1 MTQQRQLFRRIRH
14 LIGIGILTLAV
25 ASMSSARAQNATA
38 TPRTAAQ
45 TEQLVAPIALYPDAL
60 LSQVLMASTYPL
72 EVVAAARWSQAN
84 PNVTGDALKTAMEK
98 QTWDPS
104 VKALT
109 AIPQTLQMMN
119 DKLDWTQQ
127 LGDTFLAQ
135 QGDVLDA
142 VQRLR
147 ARADANGQLK
157 STPQQTVTTASRPAA
172 PGAAPATPG
181 ESPVS
186 APATIYTIEPTNPD
200 EYYVPI
206 YDPGVVYG
214 DWPYPDYAPFYWYP
228 PGWTGSG
235 YGFAAGVLA
244 GSAIWG
250 GVNWLGNR
258 VQINPLRYN
267 NFNRTNIAN
276 GNWTHNPAHRGG
288 VPYRDAG
295 VAQRFGNQGNAAAR
309 DAFRGTAEAG
319 RRDLSANPGA
329 NRPGQNRPG
338 NTTTGNNRPGNTT
351 AGNNRPG
358 NAAAGNN
365 KAGNAART
373 GAANNKAANNKA
385 ANNARTGAGNKGA
398 GGQKAAT
405 AKNTAANKNRNQAT
419 ANKRPANNQ
428 ARSNGAARTGQAA
441 RPSAGPSRSAGARST
456 GGARSA
462 NARAGGGARG
472 GGGRRSDLRL
482 KHDVELLGYL
492 DNGIGFYRFSYNGSS
507 EAYVGVIA
515 QEVQAV
521 MPQAVVRGRDGYL
534 RVFYDRLGL
543 TFQTYQHWIE
553 GGARVPSGLVR
564 QSERLGHGL
573 KLRAA
578 AAAGE
583 GVRLDKIPV

>member
-1 MTQQRQLFRRIRH
+1 MNLMTQRQLYRR
-14 LIGIGILTLAV
+14 LLTGIGILILTV
-25 ASMSSARAQNATA
+25 ASMGPIRAQNAATA
-38 TPRTAAQ
+38 TPRSAAQ
-45 TEQLVAPIALYPDAL
+45 LEQLVAPIALYPDAL

-84 PNVTGDALKTAMEK
+84 PNVAGDALQTAMEK

-127 LGDTFLAQ
+127 LGDAFLAQ

-157 STPQQTVTTASRPAA
+157 STPQQTVTSMPRPAA
-172 PGAAPATPG
+172 QGAAPATPA
-181 ESPVS
+181 SV
-186 APATIYTIEPTNPD
+186 PANVYTIEPTNPD

-214 DWPYPDYAPFYWYP
+214 DWPYSDYQPFYWYP
-228 PGWTGSG
+228 PGWTGTG
-235 YGFAAGVLA
+235 YGFGAGVLA
-244 GSAIWG
+244 GAAIWG

-309 DAFRGTAEAG
+309 EAFRGKADAG
-319 RRDLSANPGA
+319 RRDLATNPGA
-329 NRPGQNRPG
+329 NRPGANRPG
-338 NTTTGNNRPGNTT
+338 GNTPGANRPSQNG
-351 AGNNRPG
+351 PG
-358 NAAAGNN
+358 NAKAA
-365 KAGNAART
+365 AAK
-373 GAANNKAANNKA
+373 NKAANN
-385 ANNARTGAGNKGA
+385 NTGRTGAGNKAA
-398 GGQKAAT
+398 GGKANT
-405 AKNTAANKNRNQAT
+405 AKNAAANRPNKGTSKAAANKNN
-419 ANKRPANNQ
+419 RPAANRQAQ
-428 ARSNGAARTGQAA
+428 ARPAA
-441 RPSAGPSRSAGARST
+441 RPTAGRSSMAQTRSPG
-456 GGARSA
+456 GGARA
-462 NARAGGGARG
+462 GGGARGGGARG

-482 KHDVELLGYL
+482 KHGISLLGYL

-507 EAYVGVIA
+507 KAYVGVIA
-515 QEVQAV
+515 QEVMDI
-521 MPQAVVRGRDGYL
+521 MPQAVARGRDGYL
-534 RVFYDRLGL
+534 RVFYDRLGV
-543 TFQTYQHWIE
+543 TFQTYKHWI
-553 GGARVPSGLVR
+553 GSGARIPSG
-564 QSERLGHGL
+564 
-573 KLRAA
+573 
-578 AAAGE
+578 AAG
-583 GVRLDKIPV
+583 